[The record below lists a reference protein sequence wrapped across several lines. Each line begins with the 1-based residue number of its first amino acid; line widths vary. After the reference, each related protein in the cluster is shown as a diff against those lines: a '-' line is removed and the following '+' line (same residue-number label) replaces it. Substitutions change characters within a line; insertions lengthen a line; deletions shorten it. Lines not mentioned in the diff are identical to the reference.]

1 MNLVFIPVWLEKVLK
16 ANGESLAF
24 ALEPENLRRILST
37 RDLDLYTQSQNAIYA
52 LLPNCIS
59 ETFKGLSQTVQ
70 DVLDVEQK
78 RGYLYGFL
86 PGNDELS
93 VTPKFEVTH
102 AGHDNLVLTVAKDAE
117 LPDIDSIYLMEAII
131 EILTSVQ
138 PFEEVAKLPIMEA
151 WLKATAINRIL

>member
-16 ANGESLAF
+16 ANNVSLAF

-37 RDLDLYTQSQNAIYA
+37 RDLELYTQSQNAIYGF
-52 LLPNCIS
+52 LPNCIS
-59 ETFKGLSQTVQ
+59 DTFIGVAPAVQ
-70 DVLDVEQK
+70 DVLNVEQK

-86 PGNDELS
+86 PGNEELPVS
-93 VTPKFEVTH
+93 PKFEVTH
-102 AGHDNLVLTVAKDAE
+102 AGHDDLILTVATDVE
-117 LPDIDSIYLMEAII
+117 LPDIDSIYLMEAMI

-151 WLKATAINRIL
+151 WLKATAIKRIL